1 MDDALY
7 RGPIVDAHIHLWDL
21 SLRRH
26 PWLDPSDA
34 HPLGD
39 LGPIRRDYLPPDYR
53 ADAAGQNVVAAV
65 HVEAGWDPA
74 TPLEETRWLES
85 LDKPDGVP
93 NRYVAAVAL
102 EAAGAEAAVAAQAA
116 YHRVVGVRAR
126 LSWHA
131 DPAKRFAAR
140 ADLMQDARWLA
151 GVRAVGRHG
160 LHLEAMIYPGQADEF
175 ARVAAAFPDQTF
187 IVNHCANPVDRDA
200 AGIERWRAALR
211 RLAAE
216 PNVMLKISNVGA
228 YVSAPTRAEV
238 REVALRCI
246 DAFGAARSMF
256 ASDYPPARLHT
267 SFGEIFEAFRH
278 AVQSFAPAEQAA
290 LFHDNA
296 ARCYRIGGSAE
307 ARLEGR
313 RATAKPAGIE
323 FED

>member
-21 SLRRH
+21 SMRRH
-26 PWLDPSDA
+26 SWLDPSDP

-85 LDKPDGVP
+85 LDKPDGIP
-93 NRYVAAVAL
+93 TRYVAAVAL

-116 YHRVVGVRAR
+116 HHRVVGVRAR

-160 LHLEAMIYPGQADEF
+160 LHLEALIYPQQADEF
-175 ARVAAAFPDQTF
+175 ARVAAAFPDQIF
-187 IVNHCANPVDRDA
+187 IVNHCASPVDRDA
-200 AGIERWRAALR
+200 AGIE
-211 RLAAE
+211 
-216 PNVMLKISNVGA
+216 
-228 YVSAPTRAEV
+228 
-238 REVALRCI
+238 
-246 DAFGAARSMF
+246 
-256 ASDYPPARLHT
+256 
-267 SFGEIFEAFRH
+267 
-278 AVQSFAPAEQAA
+278 
-290 LFHDNA
+290 
-296 ARCYRIGGSAE
+296 
-307 ARLEGR
+307 
-313 RATAKPAGIE
+313 
-323 FED
+323 

>member
-1 MDDALY
+1 MRTRSAISA
-7 RGPIVDAHIHLWDL
+7 RSGATICRRTIAPTPPGRTWSQPCTSRPAGT
-21 SLRRH
+21 LRRR
-26 PWLDPSDA
+26 W
-34 HPLGD
+34 
-39 LGPIRRDYLPPDYR
+39 R
-53 ADAAGQNVVAAV
+53 
-65 HVEAGWDPA
+65 
-74 TPLEETRWLES
+74 ETRWLES
-85 LDKPDGVP
+85 LEKPDGVP

-102 EAAGAEAAVAAQAA
+102 EAAGAEAAVAAQAG
-116 YHRVVGVRAR
+116 YDRVVGVRAR

-175 ARVAAAFPDQTF
+175 ARVAAAFPDQIF
-187 IVNHCANPVDRDA
+187 IVNHCASPVDQDA

-228 YVSAPTRAEV
+228 YVSTPTRAEV

-246 DAFGAARSMF
+246 DAFGAARCMF

-278 AVQSFAPAEQAA
+278 AVQSFAPAKQAA

>member
-1 MDDALY
+1 M
-7 RGPIVDAHIHLWDL
+7 
-21 SLRRH
+21 
-26 PWLDPSDA
+26 
-34 HPLGD
+34 
-39 LGPIRRDYLPPDYR
+39 
-53 ADAAGQNVVAAV
+53 

-74 TPLEETRWLES
+74 TLLEETRWVES
-85 LDKPDGVP
+85 LDKPDGIP
-93 NRYVAAVAL
+93 TRYVAAVAL
-102 EAAGAEAAVAAQAA
+102 EAAGAEAAVAAQAG
-116 YHRVVGVRAR
+116 YDRVVGVRAR

-175 ARVAAAFPDQTF
+175 ARVAAVCPDQIF
-187 IVNHCANPVDRDA
+187 IVNHCASPVDRDA

-313 RATAKPAGIE
+313 RATTKPAGIE